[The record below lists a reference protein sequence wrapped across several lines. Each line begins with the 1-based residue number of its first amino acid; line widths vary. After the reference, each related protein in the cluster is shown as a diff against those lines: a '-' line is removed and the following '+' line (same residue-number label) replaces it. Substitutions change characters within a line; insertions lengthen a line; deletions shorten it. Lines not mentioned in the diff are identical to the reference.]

1 MDEFFSGGG
10 TTSFVDRLTSSL
22 GIHASQVKIVSVYEG
37 SLVVNYE
44 VEPEEGQTLEALE
57 ATQNEAFASGA
68 VDLGAPILE
77 FTAVIAKAESVNTG
91 STYTP
96 VTIVNGDYAQSNIG
110 AGNNFNPNLDIQIQ
124 EQVTYNNVTVQV
136 EREATVQTQ
145 TVVVESDPEVI
156 QLDKEKDPFVLIVPV
171 ALSVIV
177 VIILAFACRFYMNKQ
192 NREMVDA

>member
-1 MDEFFSGGG
+1 MEWTMDEFFSGGG

-57 ATQNEAFASGA
+57 ATQNEAFAAGA

-77 FTAVIAKAESVNTG
+77 FTAVVAKAESVNTG

-110 AGNNFNPNLDIQIQ
+110 TGNNFDPNLDIQIQ
-124 EQVTYNNVTVQV
+124 EQVTYNNVTV
-136 EREATVQTQ
+136 
-145 TVVVESDPEVI
+145 
-156 QLDKEKDPFVLIVPV
+156 
-171 ALSVIV
+171 
-177 VIILAFACRFYMNKQ
+177 
-192 NREMVDA
+192 

>member
-1 MDEFFSGGG
+1 MEWTMDEFFSGGG

-57 ATQNEAFASGA
+57 ATQNEAFASGS

-77 FTAVIAKAESVNTG
+77 FTSVVAKAESVNTG

-124 EQVTYNNVTVQV
+124 EQVTYNNVTV
-136 EREATVQTQ
+136 
-145 TVVVESDPEVI
+145 
-156 QLDKEKDPFVLIVPV
+156 
-171 ALSVIV
+171 
-177 VIILAFACRFYMNKQ
+177 
-192 NREMVDA
+192 

>member
-1 MDEFFSGGG
+1 MEWTMDEFFSGGG

-57 ATQNEAFASGA
+57 ATQNEAFAAGA

-77 FTAVIAKAESVNTG
+77 FTAVVAKAESVNTG

-110 AGNNFNPNLDIQIQ
+110 AGNNFDPNLDIQIQ
-124 EQVTYNNVTVQV
+124 EQVTYNNVTV
-136 EREATVQTQ
+136 
-145 TVVVESDPEVI
+145 
-156 QLDKEKDPFVLIVPV
+156 
-171 ALSVIV
+171 
-177 VIILAFACRFYMNKQ
+177 
-192 NREMVDA
+192 